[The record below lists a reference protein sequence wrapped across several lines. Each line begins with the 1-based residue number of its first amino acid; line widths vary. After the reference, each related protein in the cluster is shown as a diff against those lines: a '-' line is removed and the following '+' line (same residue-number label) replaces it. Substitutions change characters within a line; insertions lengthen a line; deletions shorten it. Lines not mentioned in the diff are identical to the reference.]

1 MNSEVADIEELYR
14 RHTAR
19 KVGFILILAALLIAL
34 IIGVVPLGSAS
45 LSIGD
50 AFNVIASKLPFG
62 DAECSRSHNAIVW
75 KIRLPRI
82 IMAVVCGMGLAI
94 AGAVMQGIW
103 GNPLASPFT
112 LGVSSAAAFGG
123 MIAGMLLDVSMT
135 SMVGIT
141 EKAGVAFL
149 GGLAAVLLI
158 YGFSRRREMSPETA
172 LLCGIGLMYFFLVV
186 SFVLALMGGDM
197 MGVLLLTGSLT
208 ESTWETVR
216 IALIFLTIP
225 FILLLR
231 YSWKLNA
238 MALGD
243 EVAQS
248 VGINLKRLRTICL
261 LLSTLII
268 AGIVCTTGV
277 IGFIC
282 LISPFVARAVVGNDH
297 RFIFPCSALMGAILL
312 LGMDTLTRMMI
323 KPMEAPVGML
333 TTIIGVPLF
342 LYLVLQRRQV
352 E

>member
-1 MNSEVADIEELYR
+1 
-14 RHTAR
+14 
-19 KVGFILILAALLIAL
+19 
-34 IIGVVPLGSAS
+34 
-45 LSIGD
+45 
-50 AFNVIASKLPFG
+50 
-62 DAECSRSHNAIVW
+62 
-75 KIRLPRI
+75 
-82 IMAVVCGMGLAI
+82 
-94 AGAVMQGIW
+94 
-103 GNPLASPFT
+103 
-112 LGVSSAAAFGG
+112 
-123 MIAGMLLDVSMT
+123 
-135 SMVGIT
+135 
-141 EKAGVAFL
+141 
-149 GGLAAVLLI
+149 
-158 YGFSRRREMSPETA
+158 
-172 LLCGIGLMYFFLVV
+172 VV

-216 IALIFLTIP
+216 VALIFLIVP

-231 YSWKLNA
+231 YSWRLNA

-248 VGINLKRLRTICL
+248 VGVNLKRLRTICL

-282 LISPFVARAVVGNDH
+282 LISPFIARAVIGNDH
-297 RFIFPCSALMGAILL
+297 RFIFPCSAVMGAILL